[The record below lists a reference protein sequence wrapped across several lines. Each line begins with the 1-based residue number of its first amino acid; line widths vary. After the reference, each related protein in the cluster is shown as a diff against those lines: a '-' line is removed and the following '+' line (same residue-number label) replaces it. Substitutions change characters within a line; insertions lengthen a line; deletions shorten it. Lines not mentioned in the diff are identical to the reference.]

1 MYGRRREETFGSV
14 GGSGRLHCIPTL
26 DNSVKDPKDFTVLSG
41 TKNRTKLI
49 TFRLAPSE
57 YERMRHACDEQGWRS
72 ISEFARVVVMH
83 RVQVGITGRVSL
95 GEDITSLGSSLE
107 ELEHSLSETCDQIRR
122 VLGNRRPKDEA
133 AAS

>member
-1 MYGRRREETFGSV
+1 M
-14 GGSGRLHCIPTL
+14 
-26 DNSVKDPKDFTVLSG
+26 KDPKDFTVLSG

-83 RVQVGITGRVSL
+83 RVQIGTSGRVSL
-95 GEDITSLGSSLE
+95 GEDLTSLGSSLE
-107 ELEHSLSETCDQIRR
+107 ELEHSLTEMCDQIRR